1 MLVEFL
7 RRNDEG
13 PIQEIKADLTRTL
26 AFVAAGSLKEST
38 FEPPQ
43 KLRQSNE
50 PYGARLTWTAPSS
63 LRKFAHSTALFT
75 AVSRCVAVMHWLS
88 GLCCGLYSLT
98 VLHTLKWKNVS
109 TQAQKLVYPDV
120 THVRDIPGSA
130 SVFMGFKGHTLN
142 EKH

>member
-1 MLVEFL
+1 MNLM
-7 RRNDEG
+7 G
-13 PIQEIKADLTRTL
+13 L
-26 AFVAAGSLKEST
+26 ALPEL
-38 FEPPQ
+38 PPV
-43 KLRQSNE
+43 LYVSF
-50 PYGARLTWTAPSS
+50 PTVL
-63 LRKFAHSTALFT
+63 LFT